1 MSPYG
6 SYLLETLLMLMGVCA
21 LAFVLLYGARK
32 MGAGRASGAL
42 SLLGRLPLDAR
53 RSIVL
58 VKVGETVFVIGVGDG
73 AMTKLGELSASDVP
87 AGAVLESKGFAAVL
101 AGVMR
106 KGSPPTPAIRAE
118 GAARGEEKA

>member
-6 SYLLETLLMLMGVCA
+6 SYLLETMLTLMGVCA

-73 AMTKLGELSASDVP
+73 AMTKLGELPASDVP
-87 AGAVLESKGFAAVL
+87 AGVVVESKGFAAVL
-101 AGVMR
+101 AGVMG
-106 KGSPPTPAIRAE
+106 KGSARTPAIRVE
-118 GAARGEEKA
+118 GPARGEEKA

>member
-6 SYLLETLLMLMGVCA
+6 SYLLETMLTLMGVCA

-73 AMTKLGELSASDVP
+73 AMTKLGELPASDVP
-87 AGAVLESKGFAAVL
+87 AGVVVESKGFAAVL
-101 AGVMR
+101 AGVMG
-106 KGSPPTPAIRAE
+106 K
-118 GAARGEEKA
+118 RGEEKA